1 MQNQSEER
9 FVNLVKQF
17 IDTKTVY
24 RDLSVLVPNGNVFE
38 KIATISDRGKKDL
51 IIHITDKE
59 ERKPTDLINFLK
71 EIGFPKST
79 RGVNLIKEVVKDSKQ
94 LDYIDLLS
102 MINIAEITDEKS
114 KSEIFI
120 EFVNQKGP
128 IFNKKQ
134 IADMAKNL
142 EIKEELFLQSLQK
155 LPTKKI
161 SFEVDRSSSD
171 TKEQEQQKMLAL
183 VSEALSFSNFETNV
197 EMGIKNGYSQFQGD
211 DNKIALTR
219 AFLAKPRAQSDISLD
234 QFDNFIRNIG
244 IEDSEKTEKLIG
256 EFVMRDQIKEKLS
269 IEKESEILENQYV
282 GAEITK
288 PKKYDKL
295 SSLLQIIATINP
307 KNPQLDEEFSQF
319 ITLAQQIKTMVD
331 DDNKMKIWRNFF
343 NKIEISD
350 EPKIASTNFAKLI
363 GSLDIQDENKRIELI
378 TEFFASDKSIINS
391 FNLMETRLPTFINSL
406 GITNDSYKT
415 SLTFLKDVCNEEK
428 INTFSQTISEKFKS
442 KNPLFSSEGVRANLA
457 ERFVRKSKTPID
469 KKSLDKLITDCSI
482 HDSEQ
487 ITRITNSW
495 QNQMQLFSLQQPAQ
509 RSSLQQHQLLQEMR
523 PLEYSQQPHLTS
535 DFFFAP
541 VNEQL
546 TQSIIVSTSP
556 RIRQIE
562 NSQFSPRRPITEDS
576 KAKCCAIS

>member
-269 IEKESEILENQYV
+269 I
-282 GAEITK
+282 
-288 PKKYDKL
+288 
-295 SSLLQIIATINP
+295 
-307 KNPQLDEEFSQF
+307 
-319 ITLAQQIKTMVD
+319 
-331 DDNKMKIWRNFF
+331 
-343 NKIEISD
+343 
-350 EPKIASTNFAKLI
+350 
-363 GSLDIQDENKRIELI
+363 
-378 TEFFASDKSIINS
+378 
-391 FNLMETRLPTFINSL
+391 
-406 GITNDSYKT
+406 
-415 SLTFLKDVCNEEK
+415 
-428 INTFSQTISEKFKS
+428 
-442 KNPLFSSEGVRANLA
+442 
-457 ERFVRKSKTPID
+457 
-469 KKSLDKLITDCSI
+469 
-482 HDSEQ
+482 
-487 ITRITNSW
+487 
-495 QNQMQLFSLQQPAQ
+495 
-509 RSSLQQHQLLQEMR
+509 
-523 PLEYSQQPHLTS
+523 
-535 DFFFAP
+535 
-541 VNEQL
+541 
-546 TQSIIVSTSP
+546 
-556 RIRQIE
+556 
-562 NSQFSPRRPITEDS
+562 
-576 KAKCCAIS
+576 